1 MFLSCKSYV
10 WRFVCIQRP
19 ILLVLKSFLVIC
31 SYFVEAVWTQAKLK
45 ISTLLHFLARKLVQ
59 WYKVNANIFYY
70 FCLFKPK
77 FLLIPFRISHFYGW
91 KQQKTNQNLQYDN
104 RSTLTTGKVSAD
116 FSWFFI
122 SNGGVLGSCYCLV
135 STHWISIN
143 VILSHF
149 KNVK

>member
-1 MFLSCKSYV
+1 MQLFCWSCMNTS
-10 WRFVCIQRP
+10 
-19 ILLVLKSFLVIC
+19 
-31 SYFVEAVWTQAKLK
+31 K
-45 ISTLLHFLARKLVQ
+45 IENLNFFTFFGKKTGSMV

-122 SNGGVLGSCYCLV
+122 SNGGVLGSCYTIHLKNKK
-135 STHWISIN
+135 SIKVN
-143 VILSHF
+143 LLGIWTCFRYNKSLLILPLNS
-149 KNVK
+149 VLL

>member
-1 MFLSCKSYV
+1 MSEGLFAYKDHFYCFWRLFWWFAAILMKLYEHKQNWKSQFFYIFCKKTGSMV
-10 WRFVCIQRP
+10 
-19 ILLVLKSFLVIC
+19 
-31 SYFVEAVWTQAKLK
+31 
-45 ISTLLHFLARKLVQ
+45 

>member
-1 MFLSCKSYV
+1 MSEVFFAYKDHFYCFFKTFL
-10 WRFVCIQRP
+10 
-19 ILLVLKSFLVIC
+19 LIC

-45 ISTLLHFLARKLVQ
+45 ISTFLHFFGKKTGSMV